1 MNQGAY
7 YIPRDP
13 KNKKKKNGHKAD
25 IYLAIPY
32 YIVMIVLVVIPIF
45 LMVISSF
52 QYDQPQNIFP
62 IGFTLTHYLDFFK
75 AASFVRAMTSSLWIA
90 FATTVVSLMI
100 GYPLA
105 FLLTKLKLKTQ
116 MTLLLLINAPMWINM
131 LLRVRALEQIM
142 RMFTPFLIDTAPG
155 VVLGLVYVYLPFM
168 VLPIYAVISKIDPS
182 LIESSAD
189 LGASRLKTMIK
200 VIIPLSLSGVLAG
213 IMMVFLPAATTIIVP
228 QYLAPSQNI
237 YMIGTLIEK
246 SIIYN
251 GRISY
256 ASAIAIVL
264 AIVILG
270 IVYYINKLDKYKG
283 VNQNEKQAH

>member
-1 MNQGAY
+1 MNRVTYQ
-7 YIPRDP
+7 IEDR
-13 KNKKKKNGHKAD
+13 NNRQKKKSIRQLEK
-25 IYLAIPY
+25 YLSVPY
-32 YIVMIVLVVIPIF
+32 FIVMIVLVVIPIF

-52 QYDQPQNIFP
+52 QHDRQTSVFP
-62 IGFTLTHYLDFFK
+62 IGFTITHYMDFFK
-75 AASFVRAMTSSLWIA
+75 AASFVRAMTASLWIA
-90 FATTVVSLMI
+90 FATTIVSLII

-105 FLLTKLKLKTQ
+105 YLLTKLKLKTQ
-116 MTLLLLINAPMWINM
+116 ITLLLLINAPMWINM

-142 RMFTPFLIDTAPG
+142 RMFFPFLIDSVPG

-168 VLPIYAVISKIDPS
+168 VLPIYAVISKIDPN

-189 LGASRLKTMIK
+189 LGASKMKTMLK
-200 VIIPLSLSGVLAG
+200 VIIPLSLSGVLSG
-213 IMMVFLPAATTIIVP
+213 VLMVFLPAATTIIVP

-246 SIIYN
+246 SIIYS

-256 ASAIAIVL
+256 ASAISIVL

-270 IVYYINKLDKYKG
+270 IVYYIKKLDKYKG
-283 VNQNEKQAH
+283 VNANEKEAH